1 MDQKRHYYERPELPF
16 EGPEDRL
23 SPEEELESF
32 IAAGTGILPYEKRAL
47 RRWVNSGHSVFEV
60 PPGAG
65 CHWES
70 YLEWYRSDLKLRR
83 DLAGKSAI
91 GALDYL
97 REGQTDIFLDV
108 PHFSSMKETAMWLY
122 ELAINEKTL
131 LRDLLRY
138 ISTHLLLE
146 DCGRQSFDWTTALS
160 CILEQTNWT
169 DLVDEN
175 TEQFLILTKEVNYP
189 EFLLF

>member
-65 CHWES
+65 CH
-70 YLEWYRSDLKLRR
+70 
-83 DLAGKSAI
+83 
-91 GALDYL
+91 
-97 REGQTDIFLDV
+97 
-108 PHFSSMKETAMWLY
+108 
-122 ELAINEKTL
+122 
-131 LRDLLRY
+131 
-138 ISTHLLLE
+138 
-146 DCGRQSFDWTTALS
+146 
-160 CILEQTNWT
+160 
-169 DLVDEN
+169 
-175 TEQFLILTKEVNYP
+175 
-189 EFLLF
+189 

>member
-1 MDQKRHYYERPELPF
+1 MHKTSKSKRTVKVSWDLTIECPAS
-16 EGPEDRL
+16 L
-23 SPEEELESF
+23 SLTW
-32 IAAGTGILPYEKRAL
+32 GKDCGKCRM
-47 RRWVNSGHSVFEV
+47 GD
-60 PPGAG
+60 G

-83 DLAGKSAI
+83 DLAGKNAI
-91 GALDYL
+91 EALDYL

-108 PHFSSMKETAMWLY
+108 PHFSSMKETAMRLY
-122 ELAINEKTL
+122 ELAINEKSV

-175 TEQFLILTKEVNYP
+175 TEQFLLLTKEVIYP